1 MVCLIS
7 GEDETAG
14 QWLKAQ
20 WPQPFTRLE
29 ADRPLCQ
36 WFGHPLT
43 AEIFRLTCLILGF
56 RGRGIFF
63 PKELSGCAILS
74 PTDAVPAASKGLSA
88 RNLVRRIWTASQ
100 HRDANRMET
109 VTTDEQMV
117 EQALSGDP
125 EAFGE
130 IVRRWERRIFALSFG
145 MLGREEDARD
155 ATQETFLA
163 AFRNLRG
170 FRGEAK
176 VSSWLHRIA
185 VNQCITRQRR
195 AKVRSETALEDEAE
209 KNAAVFALPA
219 EVSPARTAEHREIS
233 FAVRKAVSTLPP
245 DLRQVVVM
253 KEFEELTFQE
263 ISEVL
268 EVPLSTVK
276 SRLYTALRQLQMRL
290 HKFGQ
295 PKA

>member
-1 MVCLIS
+1 MN
-7 GEDETAG
+7 TA
-14 QWLKAQ
+14 
-20 WPQPFTRLE
+20 
-29 ADRPLCQ
+29 
-36 WFGHPLT
+36 
-43 AEIFRLTCLILGF
+43 
-56 RGRGIFF
+56 
-63 PKELSGCAILS
+63 
-74 PTDAVPAASKGLSA
+74 
-88 RNLVRRIWTASQ
+88 
-100 HRDANRMET
+100 
-109 VTTDEQMV
+109 TTDEQMV
-117 EQALSGDP
+117 ERALSGDP

-130 IVRRWERRIFALSFG
+130 IVRRWERRIFALAFG

-195 AKVRSETALEDEAE
+195 SKVRSETALDDEAE
-209 KNAAVFALPA
+209 KNAAVFISPL
-219 EVSPARTAEHREIS
+219 EVSPASAVENREQS
-233 FAVRKAVSTLPP
+233 MAVRRAVCALPP

-268 EVPLSTVK
+268 DVPLSTVK
-276 SRLYTALRQLQMRL
+276 SRLYTALRQLHMRL
-290 HKFGQ
+290 QKFGSE
-295 PKA
+295 AI